1 MIRCSPNSSSPASS
15 RASSSAVFPDWRGTD
30 KPTRVAAHRPSCST
44 MAPDKTCSC
53 HGSNTSPYAAHR
65 SATSA
70 AVPPAPDGTNSTDG
84 VCAPRITPTSPPD
97 APLSRPEARHR
108 QYRPT
113 SPQSARAPP
122 RDASTETQDH
132 ASTHTNHSPP
142 PDGPAKRSDLLG
154 GLHGQLRQ
162 RSKRPYRPLT
172 DIACRTR
179 RTKIGQH
186 VRTTPRERLHMI
198 N

>member
-1 MIRCSPNSSSPASS
+1 
-15 RASSSAVFPDWRGTD
+15 
-30 KPTRVAAHRPSCST
+30 
-44 MAPDKTCSC
+44 
-53 HGSNTSPYAAHR
+53 
-65 SATSA
+65 
-70 AVPPAPDGTNSTDG
+70 
-84 VCAPRITPTSPPD
+84 
-97 APLSRPEARHR
+97 
-108 QYRPT
+108 
-113 SPQSARAPP
+113 
-122 RDASTETQDH
+122 DASTETQDH
-132 ASTHTNHSPP
+132 ASTHTNQSPP

-198 N
+198 NVHPFGQVTPADPAPGEHGQSSGEVVGGEVGRG

>member
-97 APLSRPEARHR
+97 APRSHPTVTPRQCPQKPHQSVPAR
-108 QYRPT
+108 Q
-113 SPQSARAPP
+113 
-122 RDASTETQDH
+122 STEETTTRDH
-132 ASTHTNHSPP
+132 ASNHTGQWPTLSGHGGRT
-142 PDGPAKRSDLLG
+142 GPLA

-162 RSKRPYRPLT
+162 RSERPYRPL
-172 DIACRTR
+172 ILP
-179 RTKIGQH
+179 GQYDNH
-186 VRTTPRERLHMI
+186 VAHSHGEKYA
-198 N
+198 